1 MECKRKIVCKICG
14 KEAYV
19 PQRRKKDYCDDL
31 ACKKAMYKELNRQAM
46 ERYVDKQKGI
56 SDMPKTNIQKTTE
69 PQYEKKVNTEA
80 VERVDISDI
89 LELARQFDA
98 CRLQLIQ
105 LIEKE
110 RRTRENFEKAQCTYN
125 HAFEFEDLT
134 KDEVWEV
141 YQRTKEE
148 RINRRQSKYRYSIL
162 KAILDSIE
170 IKRCNKFVVQAIQGC
185 KTTRDFDDYIQN
197 TLRKDEELF
206 KQK

>member
-1 MECKRKIVCKICG
+1 MERKRKIVCKICG

-19 PQRRKKDYCDDL
+19 PQRRKIDYCDDL
-31 ACKKAMYKELNRQAM
+31 ACKEAIYQESRKQAM
-46 ERYVDKQKGI
+46 KKWVKKQKGI
-56 SDMPKTNIQKTTE
+56 SDTQETNIQ

-80 VERVDISDI
+80 AERVDIADI

-141 YQRTKEE
+141 YQKTKEE
-148 RINRRQSKYRYSIL
+148 RTNRRQSKYRYSIL
-162 KAILDSIE
+162 KTILDSIE
-170 IKRCNKFVVQAIQGC
+170 IRKCNKFVVQAIQGC
-185 KTTRDFDDYIQN
+185 KTTRDFDNYIQN

-206 KQK
+206 RQK

>member
-14 KEAYV
+14 KEALV
-19 PQRRKKDYCDDL
+19 PQRRKIDYCDSL
-31 ACKKAMYKELNRQAM
+31 ACKEAVYKESRKQAM
-46 ERYVDKQKGI
+46 KKWVNKQKGI
-56 SDMPKTNIQKTTE
+56 SDVSEPSTSKATE

-141 YQRTKEE
+141 YQKTKDE

-162 KAILDSIE
+162 KTILDSIE

-185 KTTRDFDDYIQN
+185 KTTRDFDNYIQN

>member
-1 MECKRKIVCKICG
+1 MERKRKIVCKICG

-19 PQRRKKDYCDDL
+19 PQRRKIDYCDDP
-31 ACKKAMYKELNRQAM
+31 ACKEAIYQESRKQAM
-46 ERYVDKQKGI
+46 KKWTNKQKGI
-56 SDMPKTNIQKTTE
+56 NNVPQPSMSKDVK

-80 VERVDISDI
+80 AERVDIADI

-141 YQRTKEE
+141 YQKTKEE
-148 RINRRQSKYRYSIL
+148 RTNRRQSKYRYSIL
-162 KAILDSIE
+162 KTILDSIE
-170 IKRCNKFVVQAIQGC
+170 IRKCNKFVVQAIQGC
-185 KTTRDFDDYIQN
+185 KTTRDFDNYIQN

-206 KQK
+206 RQK

>member
-19 PQRRKKDYCDDL
+19 PQRRKIDYCDNI
-31 ACKKAMYKELNRQAM
+31 ACKEAIYQESRKQAM
-46 ERYVDKQKGI
+46 K
-56 SDMPKTNIQKTTE
+56 
-69 PQYEKKVNTEA
+69 
-80 VERVDISDI
+80 ERVDIADI

-141 YQRTKEE
+141 YQKTKEE
-148 RINRRQSKYRYSIL
+148 RTNRRQSKYRYSIL
-162 KAILDSIE
+162 KTILDSIE
-170 IKRCNKFVVQAIQGC
+170 IRKCNKFVVQAIQGC
-185 KTTRDFDDYIQN
+185 KTTRDFDNYIQN

-206 KQK
+206 RQK